1 MKHIPLI
8 SIIAL
13 CGCLTCNAQKHTV
26 KASGK
31 KKAVAAIQ
39 QIRKDSLRV
48 DSITRLAKTGNAN
61 AQNTLGTYYYNA
73 KFVKRNYDTAAK
85 WWALSAKQNNMDAI
99 GNLGLARQKGHGVEK
114 DTVIALTLYKKSIAM
129 GNTELLKQHSELAG
143 KDGPFDYVLLGECT
157 KEGIGTKKDLK
168 KAAGLYAAAAKLG
181 SVDGAREAGILYFSM
196 QDYSEAFPLLQ
207 SAVENGENK
216 ALYFYAESL
225 YNGYGT
231 TKDLQNAAIY
241 MLKAAEAGNANAAY
255 EVAKMYNK
263 GEGFGKSPESAF
275 KWYKTSASTLPWG
288 QWSTALC
295 YINGIGTEVS
305 LDEGLAWVAKAVQN
319 SKGFL
324 NTFQEKLT
332 SSKENGWEGTA
343 FSSYVK
349 GRQQLN
355 DNNYDEAIKTFKTMA
370 KESVDAKTML
380 GVCFASKDWKKYDA
394 KKAVKYFNE
403 SADAGETKAL
413 FLLGCM
419 YMKGEGVAKD
429 ATKGLSLITKAADS
443 GYGPAQCWL
452 GDASFEGRGTT
463 HNEVAAAD
471 WYQKALANG
480 SLTPQA
486 AGRLAT
492 LYERGAAGLKK
503 DKEIATRLTEMSN
516 KPNALK
522 ALLSQLK

>member
-1 MKHIPLI
+1 MKHLHLL

-13 CGCLTCNAQKHTV
+13 CGCLTCNAQRQTS
-26 KASGK
+26 KAGGK
-31 KKAVAAIQ
+31 KANAAAVQ

-48 DSITRLAKTGNAN
+48 DSVTRLAKAGNAN
-61 AQNTLGTYYYNA
+61 AQNTLGTYYYSG
-73 KFVKRNYDTAAK
+73 KLVKRDYDIAAK

-129 GNTELLKQHSELAG
+129 GNKDLLKQHSELAG
-143 KDGPFDYVLLGECT
+143 KDGPFDYILLAECT
-157 KEGIGTKKDLK
+157 KEGIGAKKDLK
-168 KAAGLYAAAAKLG
+168 KAATLYAAAAKMG
-181 SVDGAREAGILYFSM
+181 SVDGAREAGTLFYSLKE
-196 QDYSEAFPLLQ
+196 YSEAFPNLKY
-207 SAVENGENK
+207 AVENGDSK

-225 YNGYGT
+225 FKGYGT
-231 TKDLQNAAIY
+231 SKNAQDAAIY
-241 MLKAAEAGNANAAY
+241 MLKAAEAGNVNAAY
-255 EVAKMYNK
+255 EVAGMYNK
-263 GEGFGKSPESAF
+263 GEGFGQSPESAF

-305 LDEGLAWVAKAVQN
+305 LDEGLAWIAKAVQS

-324 NTFQEKLT
+324 STFQEKLT

-355 DNNYDEAIKTFKTMA
+355 DGKYDDALKTFKTLA
-370 KESVDAKTML
+370 KDAADAKTML
-380 GVCFASKDWKKYDA
+380 GVCYSDKDWKKYDA
-394 KKAVKYFNE
+394 KKAIKYFQE
-403 SADAGETKAL
+403 AADAGETKAL
-413 FLLGCM
+413 FLLGSM
-419 YMKGEGVAKD
+419 YLNGEGVGKD
-429 ATKGLSLITKAADS
+429 AKKGMTLITKAADG

-452 GDASFEGRGTT
+452 GDASFEGRGVQ

-480 SLTPQA
+480 SLTAEA

-492 LYERGAAGLKK
+492 FYERGAAGLKK
-503 DKEIATRLTEMSN
+503 DKEMAKRLTEMAG

-522 ALLSQLK
+522 ALLEQLK